1 MHSKEKNQ
9 TFRYLDGNIDYV
21 PPASALEEWYNQ
33 VRDTPLENMG
43 IGDLARACRQN
54 IFPSAVVPIC
64 LLRLEEDPLA
74 GDLYD
79 GELLLALKGLPRDY
93 WATHPQEK
101 SEFLRLAERAVNES
115 GDSELKITPRD
126 LEAVKEQN

>member
-1 MHSKEKNQ
+1 MQPKEQFK
-9 TFRYLDGNIDYV
+9 TFRKLDGNVHLDE
-21 PPASALEEWYNQ
+21 PKSALEEWYNH
-33 VRDTPLENMG
+33 VRDVPLENLG
-43 IGDLARACRQN
+43 VGVLARACRQN
-54 IFPSAVVPIC
+54 IFPPAVVPIC

-79 GELLLALKGLPRDY
+79 GELLLALKGLPREY
-93 WATHPQEK
+93 WVLHSQEK

-126 LEAVKEQN
+126 LEAVSEQK